1 MGNPLF
7 RPAPVIV
14 HFRGGL
20 TDKLD
25 SGFIMGIAGDAVYDA
40 ARAVQEII
48 TFFKEMDIIIHRRHS
63 QILRISLAAAKAET
77 E

>member
-48 TFFKEMDIIIHRRHS
+48 TFFKEKCLIYFCNIYLH
-63 QILRISLAAAKAET
+63 LT
-77 E
+77 